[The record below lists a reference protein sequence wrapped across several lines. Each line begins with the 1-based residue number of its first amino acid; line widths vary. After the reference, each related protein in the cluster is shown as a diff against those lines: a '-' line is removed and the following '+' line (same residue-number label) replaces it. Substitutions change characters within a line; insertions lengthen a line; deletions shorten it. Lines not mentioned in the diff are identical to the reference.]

1 MLVQMVEEKNKLKTL
16 DNKLLAVAET
26 EKHIVKVCLKHYCL
40 FWFLASYLRY
50 NLYVWP
56 YHGHTYCFLLLNY
69 YPCAPPCFCLS

>member
-40 FWFLASYLRY
+40 FWFLASYL
-50 NLYVWP
+50 
-56 YHGHTYCFLLLNY
+56 
-69 YPCAPPCFCLS
+69 